1 MNQRRYNDAPDNP
14 IHKSSKLLEGSFAS
28 LYSKLVQDI
37 ALVLE
42 KHYEQHEQNGGSKD
56 MAIELDA
63 SDVDPSASS
72 DSEDSEDGDENN
84 KTRGIILAELGR
96 FTFVQNK
103 FCV

>member
-1 MNQRRYNDAPDNP
+1 
-14 IHKSSKLLEGSFAS
+14 
-28 LYSKLVQDI
+28 
-37 ALVLE
+37 
-42 KHYEQHEQNGGSKD
+42 